1 MIDNPYPM
9 FHKLYYNESKPKLI
23 KYHTYKDSYVKIIVE
38 EKSTPQ
44 KLSHVVDELYRAG
57 AYDVK
62 VIDNVDITL
71 DDDIEVE
78 TEDTLTTLSNYVL
91 AMEGNVTPQNKENI
105 VEIFK
110 SLYVEA
116 QEV

>member
-1 MIDNPYPM
+1 M

-23 KYHTYKDSYVKIIVE
+23 KYHTYKHSYVKIIVE
-38 EKSTPQ
+38 DKSTPQ
-44 KLSHVVDELYRAG
+44 RLSHVVDELYREG
-57 AYDVK
+57 AHDVK
-62 VIDNVDITL
+62 VIDNMDISI

-78 TEDTLTTLSNYVL
+78 SEDTLTTLSNYVQ
-91 AMEGNVTPQNKENI
+91 AMEGNVTPENKANI